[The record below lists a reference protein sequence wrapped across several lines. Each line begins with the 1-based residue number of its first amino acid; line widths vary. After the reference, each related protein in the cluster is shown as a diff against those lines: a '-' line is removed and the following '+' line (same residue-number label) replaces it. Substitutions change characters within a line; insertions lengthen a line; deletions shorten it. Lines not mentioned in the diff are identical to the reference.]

1 MDRDDAKEKFK
12 EADLLF
18 HDRQY
23 ARALEILTELDRQY
37 PNQRSILF
45 PMARCLA
52 GLRRL
57 SEAMD
62 LAERI
67 ARDFDYAPAKELRAR
82 LEDKHARISSLPPHS
97 TSSFDPPADNADAPI
112 ETPKP
117 AKAAIREPKSSTEQ
131 KAATDPVPPAVSKS
145 PMSVAIAVCV
155 GLVLLSYGVY
165 AGIAAT
171 VAKPAVVYTI
181 DLAEKLSDTN
191 ATTDAPWQEI
201 MFLWVGFVIHLY
213 ALACLPM
220 YMALRF
226 AGALRFNRF
235 GEDMKDAATFTLY
248 GFLLAP
254 LIVVGWA
261 VFFMLLRRHFEIT
274 AGQTLRAIGVFC
286 AMFAVVY
293 LIDWAILAYTLHPVL
308 AG

>member
-1 MDRDDAKEKFK
+1 MNRDEAKEKFK

-23 ARALEILTELDRQY
+23 ARALEILAELDRQY
-37 PNQRSILF
+37 PNQRAILF
-45 PMARCLA
+45 PMARCLG

-57 SEAMD
+57 SEAID

-67 ARDFDYAPAKELRAR
+67 ARDFDYPPALELKTR
-82 LEDKHARISSLPPHS
+82 LEDKHARISSIPPHAI
-97 TSSFDPPADNADAPI
+97 SSFDPPA

-117 AKAAIREPKSSTEQ
+117 AKGVVLPKDEDIPGNP
-131 KAATDPVPPAVSKS
+131 KAAVKEIAEEEPARL
-145 PMSVAIAVCV
+145 PLPVAIGVCL

-165 AGIAAT
+165 AGVGAT
-171 VAKPAVVYTI
+171 VAKPAVLHTM
-181 DLAEKLSDTN
+181 N
-191 ATTDAPWQEI
+191 ATGAPAATPWQEL
-201 MFLWVGFVIHLY
+201 MFLWVGFVVHLY

-220 YMALRF
+220 YAALRF

-235 GEDMKDAATFTLY
+235 GEDMKDAAAFTLY

-254 LIVVGWA
+254 LIGIGWF
-261 VFFMLLRRHFEIT
+261 VFFALLRRHFELT
-274 AGQTLRAIGVFC
+274 AGQALRTIAVFC
-286 AMFAVVY
+286 VLFGVVY
-293 LIDWAILAYTLHPVL
+293 AVDWAILSYALHPVL